1 MPPPEDSY
9 QHKDNQMNATAI
21 RNNALREAADL
32 VRKHPGENF
41 VGIGGN
47 MGWRL
52 LSQDGLADAV
62 LALVTE
68 PDEASADAPDA
79 GTRALEALAGLREAL
94 SAGIRTE
101 DGAHRVLLS
110 DGTVVEGRA
119 AEEWH
124 ALMKEIIAVADDV
137 LATAET
143 LWRAYPGASWPDEP
157 VEADFA
163 GSFHTLG
170 QARQKC
176 EQTRR
181 GGFAD
186 FVINERTREV
196 WKRPVGGDWAL
207 LNVKAVAP

>member
-1 MPPPEDSY
+1 MD
-9 QHKDNQMNATAI
+9 AAAI

-47 MGWRL
+47 MSCRL
-52 LSQDGLADAV
+52 LSQDGLADAI
-62 LALVTE
+62 LSLGTAT
-68 PDEASADAPDA
+68 DGASAEAADA
-79 GTRALEALAGLREAL
+79 GARALEALVGLRETL

-124 ALMKEIIAVADDV
+124 ALMNEIIAVADGV
-137 LATAET
+137 LGTAEK

-196 WKRPVGGDWAL
+196 WKRPVGGEWTL
-207 LNVKAVAP
+207 LKVRAVAP